1 MIIKTTPQF
10 ERNLKKYKRKHFDL
24 EKLKM
29 AVKAI
34 DQEERDQLKELH
46 DHQLAGSPYREL
58 HVLPD
63 WLLIYRIDKK
73 NTLILILVNL
83 GSHDD
88 LSRMA

>member
-10 ERNLKKYKRKHFDL
+10 ERNLKKYRRKHFDI
-24 EKLKM
+24 EKLKN

-34 DQEERDQLKELH
+34 DQQERDQLEKLR
-46 DHQLAGSPYREL
+46 DHQLVGSPYREL

-63 WLLIYRIDKK
+63 WLFIYRIDKAHS
-73 NTLILILVNL
+73 LILILVNL

-88 LSRMA
+88 LTRMA